1 MNIFPRKMQLTRPT
15 EPAAEICAITMQPA
29 RFRDP
34 KTGLAYANSYAYK
47 EIQRVREGAS
57 RWSNLL
63 GCYVGPVNS
72 PAAGVPERFW
82 KRP

>member
-1 MNIFPRKMQLTRPT
+1 MIFSANQIL
-15 EPAAEICAITMQPA
+15 EPNSEMCAITMQPA

-34 KTGLAYANSYAYK
+34 RTGLAYANSYAYK
-47 EIQRVREGAS
+47 ELQKLRKGGA

-72 PAAGVPERFW
+72 AAHGVPERFR
-82 KRP
+82 KR